1 MLDFTKALD
10 MLKGPKET
18 PLFQLNSKIIPK
30 KDFYDALFAIT
41 KDLFGQRR
49 NSIAACYPDGQT
61 EIRNT
66 LDTEIDSQKLLDLI
80 YQSDEALITKP
91 ETLEEYI
98 SQHDCSL
105 SEDDLLLIYCG
116 MNYLQRHASILDRI
130 EAFVD
135 KKLTSDISILATET
149 ACLFLPPKSQED
161 NHKKYINAV
170 IFIYYI
176 ITKLKKFWD
185 SADANVI
192 LRYISYQTFF
202 CDLSVIKAENIN
214 ILKCYWSKYNEI
226 DKYIK
231 TLLPQLKNQIILRL
245 HKNYSYED
253 IFLYNTIFDS
263 TNNIDNQV
271 VPIENFTKFKKR
283 LNECLK
289 SSPIFKLQ
297 KDLAS
302 YLNISITT
310 LNYYFTG
317 KDLKLFPSKLAFAF
331 EVTPDYLAGRTDNS
345 AEFIDQ
351 QGKISTGTPYRLMVS
366 AFDYSYQ
373 QTNTY
378 HKLKSLLKEIP
389 PFFYKQKE
397 IIDLE
402 NALKTISFH
411 LPLRINDFNRYFD
424 DLGNDLNPEKIDKI
438 NNLLSSFNS
447 DNQAIV
453 TELTKNYDTIAKIV
467 TAQCTLLNIYTK
479 QESLNEKAKALETEI
494 KKIVFEK

>member
-18 PLFQLNSKIIPK
+18 PLFQLNSKIIPNK
-30 KDFYDALFAIT
+30 AFYDALFAIT

-98 SQHDCSL
+98 SQHNYSL

-116 MNYLQRHASILDRI
+116 MNYLQKHASILDRI

-135 KKLTSDISILATET
+135 KKLPVNYQLLSEKLIRI
-149 ACLFLPPKSQED
+149 FLPTKSQED
-161 NHKKYINAV
+161 NHNKYRNAV
-170 IFIYYI
+170 IFIFSV
-176 ITKLKKFWD
+176 ITKLREFWD
-185 SADANVI
+185 SANANVL

-214 ILKCYWSKYNEI
+214 ILKCYWFKYSEI

-231 TLLPQLKNQIILRL
+231 TLSPQLKNQIIIRL

-263 TNNIDNQV
+263 TNNIADQD
-271 VPIENFTKFKKR
+271 VPIENFTKFKER

-297 KDLAS
+297 KGLAS
-302 YLNISITT
+302 YLNMSITT
-310 LNYYFTG
+310 LNYYFTSQ
-317 KDLKLFPSKLAFAF
+317 DLKLFPSKLAFAF
-331 EVTPDYLAGRTDNS
+331 EVTPDYLAGRTDNPIES
-345 AEFIDQ
+345 IDQ
-351 QGKISTGTPYRLMVS
+351 QGKISTGTPYRLMAS

-438 NNLLSSFNS
+438 NNLLSSFNH
-447 DNQAIV
+447 DNQDLV
-453 TELTKNYDTIAKIV
+453 TELTNNYDDIAKLLA
-467 TAQCTLLNIYTK
+467 TYCTSHDIYTK
-479 QESLNEKAKALETEI
+479 QELLNHKAKILEAEV

>member
-10 MLKGPKET
+10 ILKRPKET
-18 PLFQLNSKIIPK
+18 PLFQLNSKIIPN

-135 KKLTSDISILATET
+135 KKLTSDISILAAET

-231 TLLPQLKNQIILRL
+231 TLSPQLKNQIILRL

-263 TNNIDNQV
+263 TNNITNQV
-271 VPIENFTKFKKR
+271 VPIENFTKFKER

-302 YLNISITT
+302 YLNMSITT

-317 KDLKLFPSKLAFAF
+317 KDLKLFPPKLAFAF

-351 QGKISTGTPYRLMVS
+351 QGKISTGTPYRFMAS

-373 QTNTY
+373 QTAEY
-378 HKLKSLLKEIP
+378 RKLKFLLKEIP
-389 PFFYKQKE
+389 AFFYKQKE
-397 IIDLE
+397 IIELE
-402 NALKTISFH
+402 SAIKTVSFN
-411 LPLRINDFNRYFD
+411 LPLRIDDFNRYLD
-424 DLGNDLNPEKIDKI
+424 DLGNDLNSKKIEKI
-438 NNLLSSFNS
+438 NNLLSKFNS

-453 TELTKNYDTIAKIV
+453 TELAENYNDIAKLLA
-467 TAQCTLLNIYTK
+467 TYCTSHDIYTK
-479 QESLNEKAKALETEI
+479 QELLNQTAKILETEV